1 MDMKKAVFIAMT
13 VVALGI
19 MSGLW
24 AQLKPDVVADYDKW
38 EDFLKT
44 AKITGQKQLT
54 GPLAVT
60 SPWILTLE
68 KDGVEHKALWKDI
81 YGANVKG
88 FKETWKGEI
97 AAYRL
102 SRALGV
108 NMVAPTVEREFQG
121 NRGSCQMWI
130 ESWNTLETIIKKK
143 LNPPGI
149 KALYFARE
157 IGLQRAFDN
166 LIYNVDRH
174 QRNYLILDD
183 WRMILIDHSR
193 SFGTSKKARTKLF
206 YDENHPEGPQFIMAP
221 LPRVFVDAL
230 KGLTAAT
237 VRTSVGDY
245 LTDDEVAATMARRD
259 LIIAW
264 LDKHIAAV
272 GEAKVL
278 Y

>member
-1 MDMKKAVFIAMT
+1 MKKAVFIAMT

-130 ESWNTLETIIKKK
+130 ESWNTLESIIKKK
-143 LNPPGI
+143 ISPPGI
-149 KALYFARE
+149 KAMYFARE
-157 IGLQRAFDN
+157 LCLQRVFDN
-166 LIYNVDRH
+166 LIYNIDRH
-174 QRNYLILDD
+174 QRNYLIEED

-193 SFGTSKKARTKLF
+193 SFATSKKAKTELI
-206 YDENHPEGPQFIMAP
+206 YDEKNKENPNFIMES
-221 LPRVFVDAL
+221 LPRPVFEAL
-230 KGLTAAT
+230 KALSPES
-237 VRTSVGDY
+237 VRTIVGDY
-245 LTDDEVAATMARRD
+245 LTDEEIAATMARRD
-259 LIIAW
+259 LIVAW
-264 LDKHIAAV
+264 LDKRIATV
-272 GEAKVL
+272 GEQKVL